1 MREWQSQSHV
11 RWYCRYHIVFT
22 PKYRK
27 KVIFRQLRVGI
38 GEILRGLCEQHGV
51 ELIKGNALL
60 DHVHVC
66 LSIPPKFSVANTVG
80 FLKGKSAI
88 QIHRQYLGKSRN
100 FSGFHFWARGYCVS
114 TVGLDEEVIRAYI
127 RNQEQTEKR
136 QENLPL
142 GGLQPPS

>member
-1 MREWQSQSHV
+1 M
-11 RWYCRYHIVFT
+11 
-22 PKYRK
+22 
-27 KVIFRQLRVGI
+27 GI

-51 ELIKGNALL
+51 ELIEGNALL

-142 GGLQPPS
+142 GGFSPLHNGRAPSRGLHHTAPSGGGT